1 MRTMNKFILMSSL
14 ALGSVLTACGNSAP
28 ATVTPVP
35 ITSTPD
41 AAAPVLRIVSPLG
54 NATVSPGTGVQGTAT
69 PLNTGAGFVINLEL
83 VTRDAGQVKV
93 REATVG
99 PGTTGIRHEDLL
111 GQANPDFP
119 GLVVSVDTDLIKPDG
134 GIIPKGTNL
143 AALFNVAGTDD
154 TPGPGVTVWAGW
166 HVLESL
172 PAGVTSFTLTASV
185 KDETGRTTQDKV
197 NVRVKDGPRTAGQ
210 DLTPAPTPVTAHA
223 TDDVDGPEVS
233 LIAPRVPT
241 SISTGPSGTPPA
253 NTGSLFFIQVSATD
267 RSRAGI
273 GVREGLIFDPT
284 KIANPKTGTVAGPNS
299 FYPGLELSF
308 DVPLIQPNGNRV
320 AAGANLAALFDVAGS
335 ETGADGLVRTTA
347 DWVVG
352 GSLDLPAGKTSVTI
366 TARVTDNA
374 GKTTTTHEVVGV
386 SSVVN
391 GQDLTS
397 TP

>member
-1 MRTMNKFILMSSL
+1 MNTLIPSALIL
-14 ALGSVLTACGNSAP
+14 SVLLGACSTSVP
-28 ATVTPVP
+28 VTPA
-35 ITSTPD
+35 PD
-41 AAAPVLRIVSPLG
+41 ATAPIMRIVSPLG

-69 PLNTGAGFVINLEL
+69 ALNTGAGFVINLEI
-83 VTRDAGQVKV
+83 VTRDDVKVKV

-99 PGTTGIRHEDLL
+99 PGSTGIRHEDLL

-119 GLVVSVDTDLIKPDG
+119 GLTVSADVDLIKPDG
-134 GIIPKGTNL
+134 GIIAKGTNL
-143 AALFNVAGTDD
+143 TALFNVAGTDD

-172 PAGVTSFTLTASV
+172 PAGVSALTLTASV
-185 KDETGRTTQDKV
+185 KDDAGRVSQDKV
-197 NVRVKDGPRTAGQ
+197 TVQVKGGVRTAGQ
-210 DLTPAPTPVTAHA
+210 ELTPAPGPGVGDGL
-223 TDDVDGPEVS
+223 DDPDGPEVS

-241 SISTGPSGTPPA
+241 TIATGPSGTPPA
-253 NTGSLFFIQVSATD
+253 GTGSLFFIQVSATD
-267 RSRAGI
+267 RSGAGI

-284 KIANPKTGTVAGPNS
+284 RIANPKTGTVAGPNS

-320 AAGANLAALFDVAGS
+320 AAGANLAPLFDVAGS
-335 ETGADGLVRTTA
+335 ETGQGGAVRTTA

-352 GSLDLPAGKTSVTI
+352 GSLDLPAGKTMVTI

-374 GKTTTTHEVVGV
+374 GKTTTTRQVVGV
-386 SSVVN
+386 SPTVN